1 MQPMLVNL
9 LDSAITI
16 SLPLLLLLLVVV
28 VARTALAS
36 CVRIA
41 RSVQFGWDQAA
52 AAAPQGNLLLLLL
65 ITMASS
71 LPLLLLLVVVV
82 ARTALA
88 SCVRIARSVQ
98 FGWDQA
104 AAAAPQG
111 NLLCLGDG
119 QDAEGHRS

>member
-1 MQPMLVNL
+1 MLVNL

-16 SLPLLLLLLVVV
+16 SLPLLLLLLLVV

-71 LPLLLLLVVVV
+71 LPLLLVVVV
-82 ARTALA
+82 VVVALA

-98 FGWDQA
+98 FGWEWA